1 MHVDYEFM
9 YVDYGV
15 MHLRE
20 GKMHRWLGSINS
32 VIGVSNKPR
41 YNLGSW
47 EETQKETENKNL
59 EIKSLHSDTAI
70 GN

>member
-20 GKMHRWLGSINS
+20 GKKHRWLGSINS
-32 VIGVSNKPR
+32 FIDVSNKPR

-47 EETQKETENKNL
+47 EETQKETENKRFADKV
-59 EIKSLHSDTAI
+59 ITF
-70 GN
+70 